1 MHWAFQIAQALI
13 RKYPDKKTPITCASG
28 VSPSGYI
35 HVGNFREIVTTYFV
49 TQALHFLGAT
59 PRYILSWDD
68 YDRLR
73 KIPKNVTGVTAEK
86 IGMPYTKIAP
96 PSQASES
103 VYSYGDYF
111 ENLFIHDLKQMH
123 ITPEFIFE
131 TTAYES
137 GAYDAD
143 IALALS
149 KRKEIYDI
157 LSRFRTE
164 KANDLERESYY
175 PISLYCDNCYHD
187 TTTITHYDE
196 KTQRISYTCHN
207 CGHVA
212 KQQIG
217 QKQRIKLHWK
227 IDWPMRWRYE
237 KVAFEP
243 GGKDHSSK
251 NGSFDVAK
259 AIAAEIFE
267 WHAPMYQPYDFVNIK
282 GQTKK
287 MSSSAGNILTLPDLL
302 SIYTPELVFYLYG
315 KYQPKAQF
323 DLGLDDDVLRNY
335 KEFEQL
341 VTKAKNNQLDE
352 TRHQLLQL
360 TGVNLK
366 ENYPEFGHVVSILA
380 LTANNDSLAKELLQK
395 EAAYSEAAIDY
406 ILPRAQYW
414 IENDAKN
421 RLITIN
427 DTKNFAAYQKLSDEV
442 KEEIEKFRQILP
454 QANDLTA
461 ADFMQKIYDLSD
473 TSDKKTKR
481 SKQKEL
487 FTALY
492 QLTLNQDHGPRIPL
506 LIKVI
511 GIKKM
516 QQLLQFEQS

>member
-1 MHWAFQIAQALI
+1 MHWAFEIANKLI
-13 RKYPDKKTPITCASG
+13 NQQSDQKNTITCASG

-35 HVGNFREIVTTYFV
+35 HVGNFREIATTYFV
-49 TQALHFLGAT
+49 TQALTFLGAK

-73 KIPKNVTGVTAEK
+73 KIPQNVTGVSAK
-86 IGMPYTKIAP
+86 SIGMPYTKVAAP
-96 PSQASES
+96 KKDTTAT
-103 VYSYGDYF
+103 SYGDYF
-111 ENLFIHDLKQMH
+111 EQLFRNDLEKMT
-123 ITPEFIFE
+123 IKPEFIFE
-131 TTAYES
+131 TQAYE
-137 GAYDAD
+137 GGNYDEE

-157 LSRFRTE
+157 LSRFRSE
-164 KANDLERESYY
+164 KPDQTERENYY

-187 TTTITHYDE
+187 TTTITRYDE
-196 KTQRISYTCHN
+196 TTQTIFYTCQN
-207 CGHVA
+207 CQHVG
-212 KQQIG
+212 QQTIG

-259 AIAAEIFE
+259 AIAKEIFN
-267 WHAPMYQPYDFVNIK
+267 WHAPIYQPYDFVNIK

-287 MSSSAGNILTLPDLL
+287 MSSSTGNILTLPDLL

-323 DLGLDDDVLRNY
+323 DLGLDDEVLRNY
-335 KEFEQL
+335 AEFERL
-341 VTKAKNNQLDE
+341 VTKAKKGDLDE
-352 TRHQLLQL
+352 TNQQLLQL
-360 TGVNLK
+360 TGVDLTK
-366 ENYPEFGHVVSILA
+366 TYPEFGHVVSILS
-380 LTANNDSLAKELLQK
+380 LTANNATLAQKLLEKENL
-395 EAAYSEAAIDY
+395 YSSEAIAY

-421 RLITIN
+421 RLITICETPN
-427 DTKNFAAYQKLSDEV
+427 TKVYQTLSPEV
-442 KEEIEKFRQILP
+442 KQQIKEFRQLLP
-454 QANDLTA
+454 QTTALTETEL
-461 ADFMQKIYDLSD
+461 MQKIYDLS
-473 TSDKKTKR
+473 TATDKKEKR
-481 SKQKEL
+481 TAQKAL

-511 GIKKM
+511 GRNKLE
-516 QQLLQFEQS
+516 QLLSFED